1 MTITQSPNEAATQA
15 PLVRHTLTV
24 RRPEDRA
31 TYLTKDSTDWDW
43 ADLRSYVVTQIE
55 RLHGP
60 FPREE
65 FKELGIFKGFVKRHG
80 QMAGLIAETAFDVFE
95 GMWKG
100 APIGVQRFCAGSD
113 KYFAEEI
120 LLRLMED

>member
-1 MTITQSPNEAATQA
+1 MISAPMAEVGTAS

-24 RRPEDRA
+24 RQPESRA
-31 TYLTKDSTDWDW
+31 TYLTKDSMKWDW

-65 FKELGIFKGFVKRHG
+65 MKELGIFKGFMNRWG
-80 QMAGLIAETAFDVFE
+80 TMAGPIAEAAFDVFG

-100 APIGVQRFCAGSD
+100 APISVQRFCANSD
-113 KYFAEEI
+113 QYFAEEI
-120 LLRLMED
+120 LRRVMEG

>member
-1 MTITQSPNEAATQA
+1 MISTQSDVTTQHE
-15 PLVRHTLTV
+15 LVRHTVSV
-24 RRPEDRA
+24 RQPENRA
-31 TYLTKDSTDWDW
+31 TYLAKNSMEWDW

-55 RLHGP
+55 KLHGP

-65 FKELGIFKGFVKRHG
+65 LKELGIFKGFLKRHG
-80 QMAGLIAETAFDVFE
+80 QMAGLIAETAFEVFG

-100 APIGVQRFCAGSD
+100 APISIQRFCAGSD

-120 LLRLMED
+120 LRRLMED

>member
-1 MTITQSPNEAATQA
+1 MIMTQTADTGTTTE
-15 PLVRHTLTV
+15 LVNHTLTV
-24 RRPEDRA
+24 RRPEQRT
-31 TYLTKDSTDWDW
+31 TYLTKDSMEWDW

-65 FKELGIFKGFVKRHG
+65 FKEMGIFKGFVKRWG
-80 QMAGLIAETAFDVFE
+80 NLAGPIAEAAFEVFE

-113 KYFAEEI
+113 KYFAQEI
-120 LLRLMED
+120 HLRLTED